1 MAGDVE
7 LFDGWTQQ
15 NDLESQRKFTKKKK
29 KKKTNPC
36 HTASL
41 PAAVTVIALKRLG
54 GICNVDGEP
63 HL

>member
-7 LFDGWTQQ
+7 LSDGWTQQ
-15 NDLESQRKFTKKKK
+15 NHLESQRKFTKKK
-29 KKKTNPC
+29 PC
-36 HTASL
+36 QTASL
-41 PAAVTVIALKRLG
+41 PAAATVIPLKKRLG